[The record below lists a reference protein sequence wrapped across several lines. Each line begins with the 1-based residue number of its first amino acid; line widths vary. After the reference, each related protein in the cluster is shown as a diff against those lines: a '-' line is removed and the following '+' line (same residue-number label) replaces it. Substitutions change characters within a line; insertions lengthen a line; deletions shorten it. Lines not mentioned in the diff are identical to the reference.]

1 MRSSTQ
7 PQFWQADRLH
17 IVVAWEAIF
26 AVYQPDFSFPP
37 CFFRGSFLV
46 EKVAKPL

>member
-1 MRSSTQ
+1 M
-7 PQFWQADRLH
+7 
-17 IVVAWEAIF
+17 VVAWEAIF

-37 CFFRGSFLV
+37 VSFVAFLV